1 MELKYILNKSVIA
14 AFIIILLS
22 DILLFCKGLNDRELA
37 CVDENGYEYSDFV
50 FYYNDCIDFLRDADN
65 SELTDKINLY
75 YRENVTDENKKS
87 LLAAVKQLKEQA
99 DYVNSYASDIEES
112 VRQAE
117 TMISF
122 NIYNDKSSYSYNN
135 ILKGR
140 YDLKKLKDID
150 LKVTSNIAYDNIFGY
165 KYAGYFIALIM
176 IIFVSRF
183 KADNLG
189 FDTII
194 KASCKGRGRLAA
206 KRAGLTAAVGI
217 MAALFIYMP
226 IVLISFARY
235 GGIGDINCLIQCN
248 SLFSRS
254 VLIMSYGE
262 LLAVVIALHCAAA
275 AAAGFVA
282 WLFFLI
288 FRDRHI
294 AVMGIV
300 IFSLLEGIFYLTKSG
315 NMFFKFMRS
324 VNIFTFLNP
333 SDIFKKYDNWG
344 FGQYIINTGFLS
356 IIAII
361 FIILTSLI
369 IILCIS
375 SSLWCG
381 IEVKSK
387 GLSRA
392 AEKIRKR
399 FAYLPDFIKEL
410 KKTLLIQ
417 KGLLV
422 IAVVLLYIIT
432 ADFGVAG
439 TAENGQL
446 EMAEY
451 YSYAQGDAY
460 QKTDEYI
467 KDTVKWIDEAQK
479 TAEQLEKNG
488 DITGSNDI
496 LNRIKEKE
504 NMLNRVSEESER
516 VKQLNNRGIVSAGVL
531 DTYKYEK
538 RYGAR
543 MNTYYQNFVLAGF
556 FVVIFLT
563 CKTFSIERKSKM
575 ASIIRT
581 TDLGRGKYLR
591 TRILTGIFVV
601 EAVVLT
607 ENIIQFIKVNNVFSL
622 KDYERTLAVQSV
634 SCMENCPLGLS
645 IIQFEIVLIIY
656 RMAVYGLTALLI
668 IGLSMYLEE
677 SGVFFV
683 SIIAFLPYILSS
695 IGIKNMD
702 KYSIVR
708 ITSGVECFQSSEG
721 VLNIII
727 FISVLSVVA
736 AVSVRMAVVKW
747 RRQ

>member
-1 MELKYILNKSVIA
+1 MELKYILNKGVIA
-14 AFIIILLS
+14 AFIIIFLAN
-22 DILLFCKGLNDRELA
+22 ILLFCKGLTDSELA
-37 CVDENGYEYSDFV
+37 CADENGYEYADFV
-50 FYYNDCIDFLRDADN
+50 FYYNDCIEFLKSTDN

-75 YRENVTDENKKS
+75 YRENVTDENKNS
-87 LLAAVKQLKEQA
+87 LLAAVKQLGEQA
-99 DYVNSYASDIEES
+99 DYVNSYASDIEEAVS
-112 VRQAE
+112 QAE

-150 LKVTSNIAYDNIFGY
+150 LSVTSNIAYDNIFGY
-165 KYAGYFIALIM
+165 RYAGYFIALIM

-183 KADNLG
+183 KADNHG
-189 FDTII
+189 FDSVI

-206 KRAGLTAAVGI
+206 KRAGLTAAAGI
-217 MAALFIYMP
+217 AATLIIYIP

-235 GGIGDINCLIQCN
+235 GGTADINCLIQSN

-254 VLIMSYGE
+254 VLIISYAE
-262 LLAVVIALHCAAA
+262 LLAVIFLLYCAAA
-275 AAAGFVA
+275 SASGFIA

-300 IFSLLEGIFYLTKSG
+300 IFSLLEGVFHLTKSG

-324 VNIFTFLNP
+324 VNIFCFLNP
-333 SDIFKKYDNWG
+333 SGIFEKYDNWG
-344 FGQYIINTGFLS
+344 FGQYIINTGLLS
-356 IIAII
+356 VIALIC
-361 FIILTSLI
+361 IILFNLFV
-369 IILCIS
+369 ILCIS
-375 SSLWCG
+375 SSLWSG

-387 GLSRA
+387 RLSRA
-392 AEKIRKR
+392 AEKIRKH
-399 FAYLPDFIKEL
+399 FAYLPNFIKEL
-410 KKTLLIQ
+410 KKTLLMQ

-422 IAVVLLYIIT
+422 IAVVLLYIVT

-439 TAENGQL
+439 KAEKGQL

-451 YSYAQGDAY
+451 YSFAEGDAY
-460 QKTDEYI
+460 QKTDEYVESTI
-467 KDTVKWIDEAQK
+467 TWIDEAKK
-479 TAEQLEKNG
+479 TAAELEEKG
-488 DITGSNDI
+488 DLIGSNDI

-504 NMLNRVSEESER
+504 SILNKISDESAR
-516 VKQLNNRGIVSAGVL
+516 IKQLNQRGIVSAGIL

-556 FVVIFLT
+556 FVIIFLT
-563 CKTFSIERKSKM
+563 CKTFSIERRSRM

-581 TDLGRGKYLR
+581 TDFGRGKYLR
-591 TRILTGIFVV
+591 TRIFTGVMIV
-601 EAVVLT
+601 EAVVLF
-607 ENIIQFIKVNNVFSL
+607 ENVIQFIKVNHVFSL
-622 KDYERTLAVQSV
+622 KDYERALAVQSI
-634 SCMENCPLGLS
+634 SCMENCPLSLS
-645 IIQFEIVLIIY
+645 VLQFEIVLIIY
-656 RMAVYGLTALLI
+656 RMAVYGLTALFI

-695 IGIKNMD
+695 IGIKSFE
-702 KYSIVR
+702 KFSIVR
-708 ITSGVECFQSSEG
+708 LTAGVECFQSPGGIGE
-721 VLNIII
+721 III
-727 FISVLSVVA
+727 FIAVLSAFA

-747 RRQ
+747 QRQ